1 MSTGVTA
8 TSQGFD
14 AKKSQNP
21 LKALNAFGQSVWLD
35 YIRRSLISTGE
46 LARLIEQD
54 GLRGV
59 TSNPSIF
66 EKAITGS
73 TDYTKA
79 LEELSARKDLDAK
92 QVYEALAIRDIQDAA
107 DVLRPVYDQ
116 TRRRDGYVSLEV
128 APYLAHKTRETIDE
142 ARRLWKAVGRENLM
156 VKVPGT
162 TEGIPAIQQLI
173 SEGININVT
182 LLFAQDVYE
191 RVAEAYIAGLEALA
205 KSGSK
210 VSQIGSVASFFV
222 SRIDT
227 LIDSQIA
234 DRLKKS
240 QNPAEQATLRDLVGK
255 VAIANAKLTYQRY
268 KKIFSGPR
276 WATLASLGAQTQ
288 RVLWASTSTKNPK
301 FSDVLYVEEL
311 IGPDTV
317 DTIPPAT
324 YDAFRDH
331 GKPRASLEENVPA
344 AQETMNTLER
354 VGISMKA
361 ATDQL
366 TEEGVKLFSEAFDK
380 LLAAVG
386 KHATPSASS
395 AVNNLTYKLPQNL
408 AAAVKATLDDWKT
421 NGKVKRLW
429 ARDASLWTNTDE
441 ANWLGWLTIADDEI
455 AHSRDFKQI
464 ADEIRQTGFTH
475 AVLLGM
481 GGSSLCVE
489 VLKLTYGK
497 IEGYPEFLVLDS
509 TDPAQIRTVA
519 NKLDIAKTIF
529 IVSSKSGSTLEPNIF
544 KQYFYDEVKKAV
556 GTEAPGKRFI
566 AITDPGSN
574 MQKVAET
581 DGFRHIYFGIP
592 SIGGRYSAL
601 SNFGMIPAA
610 IQGLDVPRFLD
621 RVEEMVHA
629 CASVVPADQNP
640 GAILGAILGTLQRN
654 GRDKVTIFASP
665 GISDLGAWLEQLLA
679 ESTGK
684 QGTGLIPIDREQI
697 GAPEVYGSDRIFAY
711 LRLQSAPDA
720 KQDEAV
726 ATLEKAGQPVVR
738 IAVPDIYELGQE
750 FFRWEI
756 ATAVAGSIIGIN
768 PFNQPD
774 VEAAKIA
781 TKNLT
786 SEYEKKGSLPA
797 EHPFFEGSG
806 VKLYT
811 DDKNT
816 EELKKA
822 AGGDLTLS
830 GYLRAHMNRLRA
842 GDYFAILAYIE
853 MNDAHQSALQS
864 IRHTIRDKKRVA
876 TCAEFGPRFQHSTG
890 QAYKGGPN
898 TGVFLQITCDDAA
911 DIPVPGQKYTFGIVK
926 AAQARGDFQVLADR
940 DRRALRIHLGA
951 DVAAGLRTLSSAVR
965 QALL

>member
-1 MSTGVTA
+1 MG
-8 TSQGFD
+8 TSAMTTPQGREPQ
-14 AKKSQNP
+14 KSQNP
-21 LKALNAFGQSVWLD
+21 LKALISFGQSVWLD

-46 LARLIEQD
+46 LARLIDQD

-73 TDYTKA
+73 TDYAKA
-79 LEELSARKDLDAK
+79 LEELTQKNLDAK

-107 DVLRPVYDQ
+107 DVLRPVYEQ
-116 TRRRDGYVSLEV
+116 THRRDGYVSFEV
-128 APYLAHKTRETIDE
+128 APYLAHKTQETIDE

-162 TEGIPAIQQLI
+162 PEGIPAIRQLI

-191 RVAEAYIAGLEALA
+191 RVAEAYIAGLGALA
-205 KSGSK
+205 KSGGK
-210 VSQIGSVASFFV
+210 VSQTGSVASFFV

-227 LIDSQIA
+227 LIDSQLA
-234 DRLKKS
+234 DRIKKS
-240 QNPAEQATLRDLVGK
+240 QNPAEQAALNQLIGK

-331 GKPRASLEENVPA
+331 GKPRASLEEGVSA
-344 AQETMNTLER
+344 AQETMAALER

-366 TEEGVKLFSEAFDK
+366 TEEGVKLFSDAFDK

-386 KHATPSASS
+386 KHAATATPS

-408 AAAVKATLDDWKT
+408 AGAVAAALEDWKA
-421 NGKVKRLW
+421 NGKMKRLW
-429 ARDASLWTNTDE
+429 ARDTSLWTNTDE
-441 ANWLGWLTIADDEI
+441 SKWLGWLTVADDEI
-455 AHSRDFKQI
+455 AHSRDFKLI
-464 ADEIRQTGFTH
+464 ADEVRQAGFTH

-489 VLKLTYGK
+489 VMELTYGK
-497 IEGYPEFLVLDS
+497 IDGYPQFHVLDS
-509 TDPAQIRTVA
+509 TDPAQIRTLA
-519 NKLDIAKTIF
+519 SKIDIAKTIF

-544 KQYFYDEVKKAV
+544 KQYFYDQVKQAL
-556 GTEAPGKRFI
+556 GAAEAGERFI
-566 AITDPGSN
+566 AITDPGSHL
-574 MQKVAET
+574 QKVAEA
-581 DGFRHIYFGIP
+581 DHFRRIFFGLP

-601 SNFGMIPAA
+601 SNFGMIPGA
-610 IQGLDVPRFLD
+610 IQGLDIPMFLD
-621 RVEEMVHA
+621 RVAEMVHA
-629 CASVVPADQNP
+629 CASIVPPDENP
-640 GAILGAILGTLQRN
+640 GAILGAILGTLQKS
-654 GRDKVTIFASP
+654 GRDKVTMFASP
-665 GISDLGAWLEQLLA
+665 GIFDLGAWLEQLIA

-684 QGTGLIPIDREQI
+684 QGKGLIPIDRENI
-697 GAPEVYGSDRIFAY
+697 GAPEVYGNDRIFAY

-726 ATLEKAGQPVVR
+726 AKLEKAGQPVVR
-738 IAVPDIYELGQE
+738 IAVPNIYDLGQE

-786 SEYEKKGSLPA
+786 SEYEQKGSLPA
-797 EHPFFEGSG
+797 EYPFFEGSG
-806 VKLYT
+806 MKLYS
-811 DDKNT
+811 DEKNAAA
-816 EELKKA
+816 LKQA

-830 GYLRAHMNRLRA
+830 GYLRAHLNRLRA

-853 MNDAHQSALQS
+853 MNDAHESALQQT
-864 IRHTIRDKKRVA
+864 RLVVRDKKRVA

-911 DIPVPGQKYTFGIVK
+911 DIPVPEQKYTFGIVK
-926 AAQARGDFQVLADR
+926 AAQARGDFQVLAER

-951 DVAAGLRTLSSAVR
+951 DVAAGLRTLHSAVR